1 MAFYQ
6 CRNVAVLS
14 ADQQIT
20 FPMTGNRAIFRF
32 RGSFADGDSV
42 DDLTARLSA
51 GAGMARVAHAPFRP
65 QVVHQLFFQHSP
77 RLNEQAAIDG
87 LVAHAHSRHRDTGS
101 STIRKSVWA
110 TSPGAVYPQ

>member
-1 MAFYQ
+1 MLTYVALVVDGKMKLRTSLRLNVLRFLLPSLSSREFANVLTQGSNHRFRFFAGHLDQHGKARMAFYQ

-42 DDLTARLSA
+42 DDRTARLSA
-51 GAGMARVAHAPFRP
+51 G
-65 QVVHQLFFQHSP
+65 
-77 RLNEQAAIDG
+77 
-87 LVAHAHSRHRDTGS
+87 
-101 STIRKSVWA
+101 
-110 TSPGAVYPQ
+110 